1 VLFRGIHKRTGREA
15 MVEVVRSDPD
25 LLAQIAGEQR
35 AAELVSHRG
44 IVELLDRGAS
54 PTEAWVVTESLSG
67 QSLARRLTR
76 CKKLSADEIATI
88 FAQLIDIVAHIQR
101 AGVTH
106 TGIDAR
112 QVILQTSAADR
123 MRVRLLDFGVVRK
136 GDKLFGSFAPTSK
149 AEAEAVAARTPKLA
163 SGLNVDIA
171 AIGKLLEH
179 CLTRVRMPRALLAR
193 EHQYLRIAKLC
204 QSAKQPKTCEDLTR
218 LWALSIIQVDL
229 KLNRPHLWQ
238 RLLWPSLVLV
248 ALALGWVLRDVLLK
262 GT

>member
-1 VLFRGIHKRTGREA
+1 
-15 MVEVVRSDPD
+15 MVEVVRSDTA

-44 IVELLDRGAS
+44 IVELLDRGSS
-54 PTEAWVVTESLSG
+54 PKEAWVVTESLSG
-67 QSLARRLTR
+67 QSLAKRLTQW
-76 CKKLSADEIATI
+76 KKLPADEIATI

-112 QVILQTSAADR
+112 QVVLQNSAADR

-136 GDKLFGSFAPTSK
+136 GDKLFGTFAASSK
-149 AEAEAVAARTPKLA
+149 AETEATEARTPKIA
-163 SGLNVDIA
+163 SGLNVDII
-171 AIGKLLEH
+171 AIGKLLEA
-179 CLTRVRMPRALLAR
+179 CLARVRMPRALLAR

-204 QSAKQPKTCEDLTR
+204 QSSKQPKTCDDLTR
-218 LWALSIIQVDL
+218 LWALSTIQIDL
-229 KLNRPHLWQ
+229 GLAPPKLWE

-248 ALALGWVLRDVLLK
+248 ALALGWVLRDVLIK
-262 GT
+262 AT